1 MAVVS
6 SRQGLIDWAKRQLGA
21 PVVQINVDDDQV
33 SDRVDEAIQY
43 YRDYHMD
50 ATELTYLKYQIT
62 QTEVDQR
69 YIDITRASGTVSV
82 LANSANVYGAGT
94 IFTEEMK
101 NGSAVITVN
110 GETKQVIGVTNTSF
124 MTVNTAFVNSATNVN
139 LYVPKTDDAII
150 SVERIVT
157 LGGDAGNPGNMFD
170 IQYQFRLN
178 ELYDLVSVSYTNY
191 FITMTHMRNLQLL
204 FTGEKPMRFNRH
216 VGRIYMDMNIPLVL
230 GQFLIFE
237 CYRAVDFGFTGVYN
251 DLWLKRA
258 TTCLIKKQ
266 WGTNLKKYSGVAL
279 IGGVQMNGQAIYDE
293 AQAEWKD
300 LFDELKDGHQFPPM
314 FIVG

>member
-1 MAVVS
+1 MAVVN
-6 SRQGLIDWAKRQLGA
+6 SRQGLIAWAKRELGA

-110 GETKQVIGVTNTSF
+110 GETKTVIGVTNTSF
-124 MTVNTAFVNSATNVN
+124 MTCNTAFVSSANNVN
-139 LYVPKTDDAII
+139 IYVPKTDDAIV

-216 VGRIYMDMNIPLVL
+216 TGRIYMDMNIPLVL

-237 CYRAVDFGFTGVYN
+237 CYRAVDMAFTSVYN
-251 DLWLKRA
+251 DRWLKA
-258 TTCLIKKQ
+258 YTTALIKKQ
-266 WGTNLKKYSGVAL
+266 WGTNMKKYSGVAL
-279 IGGVQMNGQAIYDE
+279 IGGVSMNGQAIYDE
-293 AQAEWKD
+293 AKAEIT
-300 LFDELKDGHQFPPM
+300 ELEEKMQNGLSFPPQ